1 MTLNEFLEFFDF
13 TYEKYPDGKY
23 GFIDLQGADFGDIE
37 SERYDSP
44 EGMIDR
50 LGDSIYIT
58 DYIDQIL
65 KEDGCKGTT
74 FEEQYKWCVQN
85 NYQYTEIT
93 NVIYTFLHPETIT
106 EEMEKIMNG
115 NSAELAIESE

>member
-1 MTLNEFLEFFDF
+1 MTLNEFLGFFDF
-13 TYEKYPDGKY
+13 TYKKYPDGKY
-23 GFIDLQGADFGDIE
+23 GFIDLQGADLGDIE

-44 EGMIDR
+44 EGMVDR

-65 KEDGCKGTT
+65 KEDGCKATT
-74 FEEQYKWCVQN
+74 FEEQYEWCVRN

-106 EEMEKIMNG
+106 EEIEKEN
-115 NSAELAIESE
+115 NYERK